1 MARKNSLKSSIPN
14 NLVALT
20 TQEIIAMS
28 FGFLLLLTPLLSTGL
43 APFSG
48 VYDQNMWIVAITG
61 TFLVV
66 GLLQWLRLS
75 QRSFQWNLI
84 DLLALGWGIW
94 LLITTLTS
102 INPTDSWFGGVHRTG
117 SLSHWLAL
125 LTIYFLMRRLVPS
138 FSSVWQTLQTTII
151 YSGTAVAIVGLA
163 KLALGTQTSPELIGL
178 LGNQNFTAYYLAITL
193 VTTYVYWL
201 TNRLNWRDPAIL
213 ALLIQVVAIW
223 YTNAK
228 WIYFVVPVI
237 LIAILIVA
245 IRHLH
250 IHRAKQWLTAG
261 LVGAGVITILGSF
274 WLGGQAY
281 FNFNFFSF
289 TNRLHAWEVSWQA
302 SLDRPLFGWGLE
314 NYDNAFQANF
324 QPKFEDAVGSTETL
338 DRAHNF
344 IFDYLVFTGWLGLI
358 LLLTWLGMAI
368 AIGWQHIGKNPLAI
382 WAIGVVITY
391 ICINL
396 LGYETIATTALLML
410 ALAYLGTLSKPIFTM
425 PTRLIHPY
433 VGLVGIA
440 LTIVLTMQFVIM
452 PWIATRRAWQSA
464 LQFDLTKFNNAL
476 EIAPYL
482 KPELAYY
489 LIVPAY
495 FPTEDMT
502 PEFAGR
508 LANYLEQIK
517 GHRDDQPGYHLAIVK
532 AWEMSNSP
540 NRLQKMKN
548 NLVAGMATYDNNNGY
563 YWAFLSA
570 IELKLGNTESALS
583 AIERAKQLN
592 PNSKFT
598 ADTEAYILS
607 TINEQPT
614 TDDTT

>member
-1 MARKNSLKSSIPN
+1 
-14 NLVALT
+14 
-20 TQEIIAMS
+20 MS
-28 FGFLLLLTPLLSTGL
+28 FGLLLLLTPLLSTGL

-48 VYDQNMWIVAITG
+48 VYDQNMWVLAITG
-61 TFLVV
+61 IFLVV
-66 GLLQWLRLS
+66 GLAQWFRLPK
-75 QRSFQWNLI
+75 QSFQWNLT
-84 DLLALGWGIW
+84 DLLALSWGVW
-94 LLITTLTS
+94 LLITTITS

-138 FSSVWQTLQTTII
+138 SSSVWRTLQTTII
-151 YSGTAVAIVGLA
+151 YAGAAVAIVGLA
-163 KLALGTQTSPELIGL
+163 KLGFGTQNSPELIGL
-178 LGNQNFTAYYLAITL
+178 LGNQNFTAYYLAVTL

-201 TNRLNWRDPAIL
+201 TNRLSWRDPAIL
-213 ALLIQVVAIW
+213 ALLIQVVALW

-228 WIYFVVPVI
+228 WIYFIVPVI
-237 LIAILIVA
+237 LVAMLIIAICHHYID
-245 IRHLH
+245 H
-250 IHRAKQWLTAG
+250 IKQWLTVG
-261 LVGAGVITILGSF
+261 LVGVGVVTILGSF

-281 FNFNFFSF
+281 FNFNLFSF

-314 NYDNAFQANF
+314 NYDNAFQAHF
-324 QPKFEDAVGSTETL
+324 QPKFEDTAGSTETL

-344 IFDYLVFTGWLGLI
+344 IFDYLIFTGWLGLI
-358 LLLTWLGMAI
+358 LLLAWLGSAI
-368 AIGWQHIGKNPLAI
+368 ATSWRHINNNPLAV
-382 WAIGVVITY
+382 WAMGIVVTY
-391 ICINL
+391 MCINL
-396 LGYETIATTALLML
+396 LGYETIATTVLLML

-425 PTRLIHPY
+425 SSEPIYPY
-433 VGLVGIA
+433 VGLVGMA
-440 LTIVLTMQFVIM
+440 LTIILTMQFTIM

-464 LQFDLTKFNNAL
+464 LQFDLTKFDHAL

-489 LIVPAY
+489 LIFPAY

-502 PEFAGR
+502 PEFASR
-508 LANYLEQIK
+508 LANYLEQVK
-517 GHRDDQPGYHLAIVK
+517 GHRSDQPGYHLAIVK

-548 NLVAGMATYDNNNGY
+548 NLLAGMATYNNNNGY

-583 AIERAKQLN
+583 AIEHAKQLN

-607 TINEQPT
+607 TINEQST
-614 TDDTT
+614 TDDAT